1 MTRFP
6 LSRSFSQC
14 LLPILGVLAL
24 SACTDGVPPSAP
36 IVTGV
41 AATRTASTGLAVKS
55 TKPDTGTVDST
66 LDVHVF
72 GSGFDA
78 GSRADWALHGV
89 VSAKVATNSTRFVSS
104 TELVANISIARDA
117 TLANYDV
124 IVTTSSGKGGI
135 GTELFVI
142 MAKTT
147 DLGTLGGTQ
156 SEALGINNLT
166 QVVGWSYVASG
177 VEHAFLWTKPGGM
190 QDLGTLGGSTSR
202 AYGINDN
209 GQVVGSSA
217 TATGQIHAFLWT
229 AAGGMQDIGSLGGI
243 RSQAFSIN
251 QNGVIA
257 GTAFFNGGSENAVIW
272 NGGTIETLG
281 PYARATGINNALQ
294 VVGYTSRYNG
304 TDVAMALLWTK
315 SGEVWTSEAIPAPIS
330 GGSSLAYAINELGQ
344 IAGGFRAITGERRAF
359 SWTRAGGSKELPP
372 IPNGKENWAY
382 AIDDGGRVAGWGN
395 DKSNLSNPHPTVWDP
410 TQTGWI
416 ARLIPTTT
424 RADIWVNAVNN
435 RHQAVGEGRK
445 STLGR
450 ATLWD
455 VP

>member
-6 LSRSFSQC
+6 LSRPFPQFFLSTLS
-14 LLPILGVLAL
+14 VLAL
-24 SACTDGVPPSAP
+24 FACTDGVPPSAP
-36 IVTGV
+36 LVTGV
-41 AATRTASTGLAVKS
+41 ALAARSASSSLTVKS
-55 TKPDTGTVDST
+55 TKPDTSTVDST
-66 LDVHVF
+66 LDVHVL

-89 VSAKVATNSTRFVSS
+89 ISPKVFTNSTRFVSS

-124 IVTTSSGKGGI
+124 MVTTSSGKGGI

-177 VEHAFLWTKPGGM
+177 VEHAFLWTKAGGM
-190 QDLGTLGGSTSR
+190 RDLGTLGGSTSR
-202 AYGINDN
+202 AYAINDK
-209 GQVVGSSA
+209 GQVVGA
-217 TATGQIHAFLWT
+217 AANAAGQTHAFLWT
-229 AAGGMQDIGSLGGI
+229 AAAGMQDIGTPGGT
-243 RSQAFSIN
+243 RSQALAIN
-251 QNGVIA
+251 ENGDIA
-257 GTAFFNGGSENAVIW
+257 GTDMFYGGSENAVVWI
-272 NGGTIETLG
+272 GGVLEYLG
-281 PYARATGINNALQ
+281 TTYSRATGVNNALQ
-294 VVGYTSRYNG
+294 VVGYGGLSAVT
-304 TDVAMALLWTK
+304 ALLWTK
-315 SGEVWTSEAIPAPIS
+315 SGGVWTSEAIPAPIS
-330 GGSSLAYAINELGQ
+330 GYSSMAYAINELGQ
-344 IAGGFRAITGERRAF
+344 IAGGFRATTGSRRAF
-359 SWTRAGGSKELPP
+359 SWTRAGGSIELPP

-382 AIDDGGRVAGWGN
+382 AIDDGGRIAGWGN

-410 TQTGWI
+410 AQTGWT
-416 ARLIPTTT
+416 ARVIPTTT

-455 VP
+455 AP